1 MSSRGFYIAAAVFL
15 AAFVAY
21 YVFDLHRPAPAS
33 KGTPQ
38 ASPVINLDATT
49 VSQFEVKAGGKTLT
63 VLRNGSEWRYSV
75 CADAAAAAACPTSVA
90 DTTRAVTLLQS
101 ILQLRPVKTIFGAPD
116 GLPAYGLDKATAGE
130 VDVQTPSGRS
140 VSLLVG
146 ATAPDNSNI
155 YVRLSGSNDIQ
166 AVPAATVQTEI
177 IGAIQGPPAPVPT
190 PSAGASAAPSPSPS

>member
-15 AAFVAY
+15 AAFFAY

-33 KGTPQ
+33 SGTPQ

-75 CADAAAAAACPTSVA
+75 CADAAAACPTSVA
-90 DTTRAVTLLQS
+90 DATRAVTLLQT
-101 ILQLRPVKTIFGAPD
+101 ILQLRPAKTIFGAPD
-116 GLPAYGLDKATAGE
+116 GLPAYGLDKATTGE

-140 VSLLVG
+140 FSLLVG
-146 ATAPDNSNI
+146 ATAPDKTNI

-177 IGAIQGPPAPVPT
+177 IGAIQRPPAPIPT
-190 PSAGASAAPSPSPS
+190 PSAGASAAPNPSPS